1 MQNRGFIH
9 QPYGH
14 QQSRRGRRI
23 YHPSPSRLAPA
34 APSQRGRLFIKG
46 KKVKQYP
53 PPNPNPS
60 GTAKSNAHRRQSRR
74 SCTRPDKHANAN
86 HRPCTQPK
94 PKGTAN
100 PKSAPAA
107 KPPQQHPA
115 GNTHLREIK
124 GLNDCVWQDN
134 PTHANIR
141 TPTTRTRQRRA
152 AQAAQTAVGDAQ
164 LRILLRDDHV
174 ASTTS
179 VRFQRT
185 HKKRLF
191 FGV

>member
-1 MQNRGFIH
+1 MYPLIPPMQDRGFIH

-14 QQSRRGRRI
+14 QRSRRGRRI

-60 GTAKSNAHRRQSRR
+60 GTAKSNAHRRHSRR
-74 SCTRPDKHANAN
+74 SNVRQDNRTNARLRAKRPAKNQRA
-86 HRPCTQPK
+86 QP
-94 PKGTAN
+94 

-115 GNTHLREIK
+115 ENTHLREIK
-124 GLNDCVWQDN
+124 DLNCRSQPDKPACARLR
-134 PTHANIR
+134 P
-141 TPTTRTRQRRA
+141 RQPAPGSGEPR
-152 AQAAQTAVGDAQ
+152 
-164 LRILLRDDHV
+164 
-174 ASTTS
+174 
-179 VRFQRT
+179 
-185 HKKRLF
+185 KRLKLRSAMLNYVSCL
-191 FGV
+191 GMTTPPTPPA